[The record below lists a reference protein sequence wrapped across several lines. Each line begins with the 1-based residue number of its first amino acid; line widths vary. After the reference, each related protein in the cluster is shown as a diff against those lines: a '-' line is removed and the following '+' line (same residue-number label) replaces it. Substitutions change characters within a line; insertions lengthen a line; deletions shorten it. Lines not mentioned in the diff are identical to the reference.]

1 MIIDLNDTVVDLA
14 KPWIVGP
21 VVSKR
26 MGHCFR
32 INGQVE
38 TGGSN
43 LKLVNQSRAEL
54 IRQWSAFKQTQT
66 RTA

>member
-1 MIIDLNDTVVDLA
+1 MIMHLNDTVVDLA
-14 KPWIVGP
+14 QIWIVGP
-21 VVSKR
+21 VVSKG

-38 TGGSN
+38 IGGSN